1 MRPKYVRTSL
11 TDLLDGTTTI
21 HQQARVKCI
30 ADVPITYEESDYIK
44 RKYTEDFNLRE
55 FVLEESSEIQN
66 ALTSTDTDDLD
77 AMLEAEFAGATIDE
91 LVVQMLS
98 GIKSEHIDNNVLV
111 EQYKRLAV

>member
-1 MRPKYVRTSL
+1 M
-11 TDLLDGTTTI
+11 
-21 HQQARVKCI
+21 
-30 ADVPITYEESDYIK
+30 
-44 RKYTEDFNLRE
+44 
-55 FVLEESSEIQN
+55 LEESSEIQN